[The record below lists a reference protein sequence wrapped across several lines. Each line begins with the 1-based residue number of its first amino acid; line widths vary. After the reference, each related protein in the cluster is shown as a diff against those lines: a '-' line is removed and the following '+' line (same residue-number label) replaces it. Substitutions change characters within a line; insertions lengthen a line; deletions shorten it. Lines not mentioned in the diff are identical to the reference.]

1 MFKYTEKLC
10 LYPEIFE
17 ELQKILYKYKY
28 DVKRVLKLQVNI
40 LIDFDPSKTEI
51 IYNCKPLTRIIL
63 PSARYIYVS
72 D

>member
-1 MFKYTEKLC
+1 MFISGTMRGVTKN
-10 LYPEIFE
+10 
-17 ELQKILYKYKY
+17 KY

-63 PSARYIYVS
+63 PSARYIYVES
-72 D
+72 I